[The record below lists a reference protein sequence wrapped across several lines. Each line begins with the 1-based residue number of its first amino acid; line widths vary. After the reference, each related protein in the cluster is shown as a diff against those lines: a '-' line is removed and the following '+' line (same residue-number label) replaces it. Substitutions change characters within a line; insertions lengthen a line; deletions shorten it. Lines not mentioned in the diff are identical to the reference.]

1 MNKYTQVPVQS
12 GITRFE
18 KAPVGESERS
28 GVITSPFLATSF
40 NAGDIVPLKIF
51 EVLPSEALSIDIDFV
66 LRQMTLRTPTM
77 GKMDIDIYAFFVPNR
92 VVNTGFKSV
101 QGENVSGSW
110 IAPDVSLAPLAL
122 PSTGSKTVPV
132 GSVADYYGFPTQ
144 KAIPNAVLTGMHDL
158 YFRGYL
164 EIYNQYFRDQNYQPP
179 IPYSKLNVYE
189 GFFDVPASGTPTNVS
204 LSGQDDSMR
213 NTRVAASKDG
223 DNSFGAGAV
232 KTALYGEGN
241 PVQISDFSA
250 SGRKCTWSALGKPL
264 KANKK
269 HDYFTSCLP
278 SPLKGPDVVL
288 SFGDSAPVKID
299 TSTSAHSFPSGKSLI
314 LKSTNFNSAQPN
326 NLSVISPNGTVSVAV
341 PDTPL
346 TVGNSWQI
354 NSSNLVASA
363 DLTSA
368 SGLSISDLRFS
379 AAIQQVYEQLARAG
393 SRYREFCSSFFG
405 IEADD
410 PYKDIPSLL
419 GHVSRTL
426 DLYQSAQTSASAEGS
441 TPQGNLAGFGY
452 TNSDGK
458 LFHQTFLEHGYVHIL
473 AVVRHRN
480 IYSSFLPR
488 DLFRMNMMDYY
499 LPQLANIS
507 EQPVYTKQINPFYSD
522 PKQVFGYQEAWAEY
536 RQDPDSVTGYMRPG
550 VSESLAIWNYADDF
564 DSALAICDGDW
575 LKSNSE
581 EVLNRTIAVTS
592 DLSHQFKIACTF
604 NIHKE
609 LPMST
614 YSIPGLDIV

>member
-1 MNKYTQVPVQS
+1 MNKYTQIPVQS
-12 GITRFE
+12 GVTRFE
-18 KAPVGESERS
+18 KAPVGEAERS
-28 GVITSPFLATSF
+28 GVFTSPFLATSF
-40 NAGDIVPLKIF
+40 NAGDIVPLKVLEI
-51 EVLPSEALSIDIDFV
+51 LPSETLSIDVDFV

-110 IAPDVSLAPLAL
+110 IAPDVSLAPLVSL
-122 PSTGSKTVPV
+122 TSGEKSIPV

-144 KAIPNAVLTGMHDL
+144 KAIPNAVLSGMHDL

-189 GFFDVPASGTPTNVS
+189 GFFDVPSNNTPTSVGLGGGS
-204 LSGQDDSMR
+204 ASISITPDD
-213 NTRVAASKDG
+213 AG
-223 DNSFGAGAV
+223 DNSFPKGAFKYAV
-232 KTALYGEGN
+232 YGEGDPDITN
-241 PVQISDFSA
+241 PFSI
-250 SGRKCTWSALGKPL
+250 SGRKCVWSALSKPL

-288 SFGDSAPVKID
+288 SFGNSAPVAGMAYFNGSIESDIVKI
-299 TSTSAHSFPSGKSLI
+299 STSAPITGNLTVNGVGELKVGDLNVKRIIGDSQQLALSGEADLSQA
-314 LKSTNFNSAQPN
+314 TG
-326 NLSVISPNGTVSVAV
+326 LSV
-341 PDTPL
+341 
-346 TVGNSWQI
+346 
-354 NSSNLVASA
+354 
-363 DLTSA
+363 
-368 SGLSISDLRFS
+368 SDLRFS
-379 AAIQQVYEQLARAG
+379 ASIQQVYEQLARAG

-426 DLYQSAQTSASAEGS
+426 DLYQTAQTSASAEGS

-452 TNSDGK
+452 TNSSGK

-592 DLSHQFKIACTF
+592 ELTHQFKFACTF

-609 LPMST
+609 LPMPT

>member
-12 GITRFE
+12 GVTRFE
-18 KAPVGESERS
+18 KAPVGQAERS
-28 GVITSPFLATSF
+28 AVITSPFLATSF
-40 NAGDIVPLKIF
+40 NAGDIVPLKVF
-51 EVLPSEALSIDIDFV
+51 EVLPSESLSIDVDFV

-92 VVNTGFKSV
+92 VVNSGFKSV

-110 IAPDVSLAPLAL
+110 IAPDVSLAPLVR
-122 PSTGSKTVPV
+122 PGQGSKQIPV

-144 KAIPNAVLTGMHDL
+144 GKIPESILTGMHDL

-164 EIYNQYFRDQNYQPP
+164 EIYNQYFRDENYQPP

-189 GFFDVPASGTPTNVS
+189 GFLEGSHTPVPLRPVSGS
-204 LSGQDDSMR
+204 LSG
-213 NTRVAASKDG
+213 VVG
-223 DNSFGAGAV
+223 DNSAGLGAV
-232 KTALYGEGN
+232 KASVYGEGN
-241 PVQISDFSA
+241 PVISPDTLNVPS
-250 SGRKCTWSALGKPL
+250 RVVPWSALDKPL

-278 SPLKGPDVVL
+278 SPLKGPDVIL
-288 SFGDSAPVKID
+288 SFGSSAPVSGTAVFGGSIQSSAVLI
-299 TSTSAHSFPSGKSLI
+299 STPTPISG
-314 LKSTNFNSAQPN
+314 N
-326 NLSVISPNGTVSVAV
+326 
-341 PDTPL
+341 L
-346 TVGNSWQI
+346 TVNNTGDLKVGDLNVKEIIGDAQ
-354 NSSNLVASA
+354 NLDVSGTA
-363 DLTSA
+363 DLSQAT
-368 SGLSISDLRFS
+368 GLSISDLRFS
-379 AAIQQVYEQLARAG
+379 ASIQQVYEQLARAG
-393 SRYREFCSSFFG
+393 SRYREFCMSFFG

-419 GHVSRTL
+419 GHISRTL
-426 DLYQSAQTSASAEGS
+426 DLYQTAQTSASAEGS

-452 TNSDGK
+452 TNNGGK

-473 AVVRHRN
+473 GVVRHRN

-507 EQPVYTKQINPFYSD
+507 EQPVYTKQINPFY
-522 PKQVFGYQEAWAEY
+522 PNPTQVFGYQESWAEY
-536 RQDPDSVTGYMRPG
+536 RQDPDSVTAYMRPG

-564 DSALAICDGDW
+564 DSQLGICDGDW

-592 DLSHQFKIACTF
+592 ELSHQFKFACTF
-604 NIHKE
+604 NVHKE
-609 LPMST
+609 LPMPT

>member
-12 GITRFE
+12 GVTRFE

-28 GVITSPFLATSF
+28 AVITSPFLATSF
-40 NAGDIVPLKIF
+40 NAGDIVPLKVF
-51 EVLPSEALSIDIDFV
+51 EILPSETLSVDIDFV

-110 IAPDVSLAPLAL
+110 IAPEVSLAPLAVAA
-122 PSTGSKTVPV
+122 TGAKTVPV

-189 GFFDVPASGTPTNVS
+189 GFFDVPAGNTPTFVGLQAFGS
-204 LSGQDDSMR
+204 
-213 NTRVAASKDG
+213 ASIPPNGVG
-223 DNSFGAGAV
+223 DNSFGSGALKNAV
-232 KTALYGEGN
+232 YGEGDPYIGS
-241 PVQISDFSA
+241 PVSFPS
-250 SGRKCTWSALGKPL
+250 RKCVWSALSKPL

-278 SPLKGPDVVL
+278 SPLKGPDVIL
-288 SFGDSAPVKID
+288 SFGDSAPVTGTAMFAGSII
-299 TSTSAHSFPSGKSLI
+299 G
-314 LKSTNFNSAQPN
+314 NSA
-326 NLSVISPNGTVSVAV
+326 
-341 PDTPL
+341 L
-346 TVGNSWQI
+346 TVGPGSAQGQVVVTPDQKLKAGDVPLLAI
-354 NSSNLVASA
+354 RGDSQSLPLSASA
-363 DLTSA
+363 DLSQATGISV
-368 SGLSISDLRFS
+368 SDLRFS
-379 AAIQQVYEQLARAG
+379 ASIQQVYEQLARAG

-426 DLYQSAQTSASAEGS
+426 DLYQTAQTSPSVEGS

-452 TNSDGK
+452 TNSGGE

-480 IYSSFLPR
+480 IYCSFLPR

-522 PKQVFGYQEAWAEY
+522 SKQVFGYQEAWAEY

-550 VSESLAIWNYADDF
+550 VSESLEIWNYADDF
-564 DSALAICDGDW
+564 DSALAICDGEW

-581 EVLNRTIAVTS
+581 DVLNRTIAFTS
-592 DLSHQFKIACTF
+592 DLAHQFKFACTF
-604 NIHKE
+604 NVHKE
-609 LPMST
+609 LPMPT

>member
-12 GITRFE
+12 GVTRFE

-28 GVITSPFLATSF
+28 AVITSPFLATSF
-40 NAGDIVPLKIF
+40 NAGDIVPLKVF
-51 EVLPSEALSIDIDFV
+51 EILPSETLSIDIDFV

-92 VVNTGFKSV
+92 VINTGFKSV

-110 IAPDVSLAPLAL
+110 IAPEVSLAPLVVTT
-122 PSTGSKTVPV
+122 SGNKSVPV

-144 KAIPNAVLTGMHDL
+144 KAIPNAVLAGMHDL

-164 EIYNQYFRDQNYQPP
+164 EIYNQYFRDENYQPP

-189 GFFDVPASGTPTNVS
+189 GFFDVPANNSPVSVGFKGGANSLNV
-204 LSGQDDSMR
+204 LPND
-213 NTRVAASKDG
+213 KG
-223 DNSFGAGAV
+223 DNSYPVGAL
-232 KTALYGEGN
+232 KNALYGDGN
-241 PVQISDFSA
+241 PDVVSPFSLPP
-250 SGRKCTWSALGKPL
+250 RKCVWSALSKPL

-288 SFGDSAPVKID
+288 SFGDSAPVSGTAAFGGSIIS
-299 TSTSAHSFPSGKSLI
+299 STGLRITPQPSGQTNIAATNEGVLVVGGPSGDSPITKI
-314 LKSTNFNSAQPN
+314 LSDSQ
-326 NLSVISPNGTVSVAV
+326 NLAVTGT
-341 PDTPL
+341 
-346 TVGNSWQI
+346 
-354 NSSNLVASA
+354 A
-363 DLTSA
+363 DLSQAT
-368 SGLSISDLRFS
+368 GLSISDLRFS
-379 AAIQQVYEQLARAG
+379 ASIQQVYEQLARAG

-426 DLYQSAQTSASAEGS
+426 DLYQTAQTSASAEGS

-499 LPQLANIS
+499 LPQLANLS
-507 EQPVYTKQINPFYSD
+507 EQPVYTKQINPFYTD

-592 DLSHQFKIACTF
+592 ELSHQFKFACTF

-609 LPMST
+609 LPMPT

>member
-12 GITRFE
+12 GVTRFE
-18 KAPVGESERS
+18 KAPVGEAERS
-28 GVITSPFLATSF
+28 AVLTSPFLATSF
-40 NAGDIVPLKIF
+40 NAGDIVPLKVF
-51 EVLPSEALSIDIDFV
+51 EILPSESLSVDIDFV

-110 IAPDVSLAPLAL
+110 IAPDVSLAPLVVPA
-122 PSTGSKTVPV
+122 TGNKQVPV

-144 KAIPNAVLTGMHDL
+144 KPISNAVLAGMHDL

-189 GFFDVPASGTPTNVS
+189 GFFDVPANNTPTLVGMN
-204 LSGQDDSMR
+204 GGTDDFGVFR
-213 NTRVAASKDG
+213 DTVG
-223 DNSFGAGAV
+223 DNSFPGGALKNAV
-232 KTALYGEGN
+232 YGEGD
-241 PVQISDFSA
+241 PEISSTLPFPA
-250 SGRKCTWSALGKPL
+250 RKCVWSALSKPL

-278 SPLKGPDVVL
+278 SPLKGPDVIL
-288 SFGDSAPVKID
+288 SFGDSAPV
-299 TSTSAHSFPSGKSLI
+299 TGTAMFGGSI
-314 LKSTNFNSAQPN
+314 LKSGSDAMLTVDSTMTGP
-326 NLSVISPNGTVSVAV
+326 VTVSESGRKLQVGSGYIYKIIG
-341 PDTPL
+341 DSQSLPL
-346 TVGNSWQI
+346 S
-354 NSSNLVASA
+354 ASA
-363 DLTSA
+363 DLSQAT
-368 SGLSISDLRFS
+368 GLSISDLRFN

-426 DLYQSAQTSASAEGS
+426 DLYQTAQTSASAEGS

-522 PKQVFGYQEAWAEY
+522 AKQVFGYQEAWAEY

-550 VSESLAIWNYADDF
+550 VAESLAIWNYADDF

-592 DLSHQFKIACTF
+592 ELSHQFKFACTF

-609 LPMST
+609 LPMPT

>member
-12 GITRFE
+12 GVTRFE

-28 GVITSPFLATSF
+28 AVITSPFLATSF
-40 NAGDIVPLKIF
+40 NAGDIVPLKVF
-51 EVLPSEALSIDIDFV
+51 EILPSETLSVDIDFV

-110 IAPDVSLAPLAL
+110 IAPDVSLAPLAV
-122 PSTGSKTVPV
+122 STTGNKTVPV

-144 KAIPNAVLTGMHDL
+144 KAISNAVLAGMHDL

-189 GFFDVPASGTPTNVS
+189 GFFDVPANNSGNSPFFVGLQGGTGPTS
-204 LSGQDDSMR
+204 L
-213 NTRVAASKDG
+213 AANDEG
-223 DNSFGAGAV
+223 DNSYPLGALKNAV
-232 KTALYGEGN
+232 YGEGDPEVDGTIN
-241 PVQISDFSA
+241 FPA
-250 SGRKCTWSALGKPL
+250 RKCVWSALSKPL

-278 SPLKGPDVVL
+278 SPLKGPDVIL
-288 SFGDSAPVKID
+288 SFGDSASVTGTAAFSGDILSTTGVRITPNPTSQTNIFADNDGKLKFGSSSGDSSISKIIGEPQDLPV
-299 TSTSAHSFPSGKSLI
+299 
-314 LKSTNFNSAQPN
+314 
-326 NLSVISPNGTVSVAV
+326 NGTV
-341 PDTPL
+341 
-346 TVGNSWQI
+346 
-354 NSSNLVASA
+354 
-363 DLTSA
+363 DLSQAT
-368 SGLSISDLRFS
+368 GLSISDLRFN

-426 DLYQSAQTSASAEGS
+426 DLYQTAQTSASAEGS

-488 DLFRMNMMDYY
+488 DLFRMNMMDFY

-522 PKQVFGYQEAWAEY
+522 SKQVFGYQEAWAEY

-550 VSESLAIWNYADDF
+550 VAESLAIWNYADDF

-592 DLSHQFKIACTF
+592 ELSHQFKFACTF

-609 LPMST
+609 LPMPT

>member
-1 MNKYTQVPVQS
+1 MNKYKQVPVQS
-12 GITRFE
+12 GFTRFE

-28 GVITSPFLATSF
+28 AVITSPFLATSF
-40 NAGDIVPLKIF
+40 NAGDIVPLKVF
-51 EVLPSEALSIDIDFV
+51 EILPSETLSVSVDFV

-92 VVNTGFKSV
+92 VINSGFKSV

-110 IAPDVSLAPLAL
+110 IAPDVSLAPLV
-122 PSTGSKTVPV
+122 SSVSGNVQVPV

-144 KAIPNAVLTGMHDL
+144 KPIPNAILSGMHDL

-164 EIYNQYFRDQNYQPP
+164 EIYNQYFRDENYQPP

-189 GFFDVPASGTPTNVS
+189 GFFDAPPGSTDIVN
-204 LSGQDDSMR
+204 LSGVGSTPMTVSAD
-213 NTRVAASKDG
+213 TVG
-223 DNSFGAGAV
+223 DNSFGAGAI
-232 KTALYGEGN
+232 KAALYGDGDPKTYVDTSIAPREC
-241 PVQISDFSA
+241 VW
-250 SGRKCTWSALGKPL
+250 TALSNPL

-288 SFGDSAPVKID
+288 SFGNSAPVSGTVTFPGDILS
-299 TSTSAHSFPSGKSLI
+299 STGLRITPYPISETNIASTNDGALVFGSPSG
-314 LKSTNFNSAQPN
+314 NSPIKKIIGDPQ
-326 NLSVISPNGTVSVAV
+326 NLSLSAT
-341 PDTPL
+341 
-346 TVGNSWQI
+346 
-354 NSSNLVASA
+354 A
-363 DLTSA
+363 DLSQAT
-368 SGLSISDLRFS
+368 GLSISDLRFNAS
-379 AAIQQVYEQLARAG
+379 IQQVYEQLARAG

-426 DLYQSAQTSASAEGS
+426 DLYQTAQTSASAEGS

-452 TNSDGK
+452 TNSGGK
-458 LFHQTFLEHGYVHIL
+458 LFYQTFLEHGYVHIL

-522 PKQVFGYQEAWAEY
+522 SKQVFGYQEAWAEY

-550 VSESLAIWNYADDF
+550 VTESLAIWNYADDF
-564 DSALAICDGDW
+564 NSGLGICDGDW

-581 EVLNRTIAVTS
+581 EVLNRTLAVTS
-592 DLSHQFKIACTF
+592 DLSHQFKFACTF

-609 LPMST
+609 LPMPT

>member
-12 GITRFE
+12 GVTRFE
-18 KAPVGESERS
+18 KAPVGEAERS
-28 GVITSPFLATSF
+28 AVLTSPFLATSF
-40 NAGDIVPLKIF
+40 NAGDIVPLKVF
-51 EVLPSEALSIDIDFV
+51 EILPSETLSIDIDFV

-77 GKMDIDIYAFFVPNR
+77 GKMDVDIYAFFVPNR

-110 IAPDVSLAPLAL
+110 IAPDVSLAPLAV
-122 PSTGSKTVPV
+122 PATGNKTIPV

-144 KAIPNAVLTGMHDL
+144 KAIPNAVLAGMHDL

-164 EIYNQYFRDQNYQPP
+164 EIYNQFFRDQNYQPP

-189 GFFDVPASGTPTNVS
+189 GFFDVPANNTPTSIGLKTSDSNDLFVNV
-204 LSGQDDSMR
+204 D
-213 NTRVAASKDG
+213 ASATG
-223 DNSFGAGAV
+223 DNSFPVGALKNAV
-232 KTALYGEGN
+232 YGEGN
-241 PVQISDFSA
+241 PDVVSMA
-250 SGRKCTWSALGKPL
+250 SFPARKCVWSALSKPL

-278 SPLKGPDVVL
+278 SPLKGPDVIL
-288 SFGDSAPVKID
+288 SFGDSAPVVGTALFPGSILAPPL
-299 TSTSAHSFPSGKSLI
+299 SAVRVDPAAATGPVTVDENTHL
-314 LKSTNFNSAQPN
+314 LKAGNSSVTELRGMKQ
-326 NLSVISPNGTVSVAV
+326 NLS
-341 PDTPL
+341 L
-346 TVGNSWQI
+346 T
-354 NSSNLVASA
+354 ATA
-363 DLTSA
+363 DLSQAT
-368 SGLSISDLRFS
+368 GLSISDLRFS
-379 AAIQQVYEQLARAG
+379 ASVQQVYEQLARAG
-393 SRYREFCSSFFG
+393 SRYREFCMSFFG

-410 PYKDIPSLL
+410 PYRDIPSLL

-426 DLYQSAQTSASAEGS
+426 DLYQTAQTSASAEGS

-452 TNSDGK
+452 TNSGGK
-458 LFHQTFLEHGYVHIL
+458 LFQQTFLEHGYVHIL

-480 IYSSFLPR
+480 IYASFLPR
-488 DLFRMNMMDYY
+488 DLFRMNMMDFY

-592 DLSHQFKIACTF
+592 ELSHQFKFACTF

-609 LPMST
+609 LPMPT

>member
-12 GITRFE
+12 GVTRFE
-18 KAPVGESERS
+18 KAPVGEAERS

-40 NAGDIVPLKIF
+40 NAGDIVPLKVF
-51 EVLPSEALSIDIDFV
+51 EILPSETLSVDVDFV

-110 IAPDVSLAPLAL
+110 IAPDVSLAPLAV
-122 PSTGSKTVPV
+122 PATGSKTVPV

-144 KAIPNAVLTGMHDL
+144 KPIPNAVLTGMHDL

-189 GFFDVPASGTPTNVS
+189 GFFDVPPGSSDIVD
-204 LSGQDDSMR
+204 LSG
-213 NTRVAASKDG
+213 AAVTGATVTAVTVDTVG

-232 KTALYGEGN
+232 KAALYGEGN
-241 PVQISDFSA
+241 AQTSFDSSIVPRECV
-250 SGRKCTWSALGKPL
+250 WSALSKPL

-278 SPLKGPDVVL
+278 SPLKGPDVIL
-288 SFGDSAPVKID
+288 SFGDSAPVTGTAAFGGAITKAG
-299 TSTSAHSFPSGKSLI
+299 S
-314 LKSTNFNSAQPN
+314 QPF
-326 NLSVISPNGTVSVAV
+326 LAVVSDDVGAVSVAQTDHV
-341 PDTPL
+341 LKVGNGGISEIIGDPQNLPL
-346 TVGNSWQI
+346 T
-354 NSSNLVASA
+354 ATA
-363 DLTSA
+363 DLSQAT
-368 SGLSISDLRFS
+368 GLSISDLRFN

-426 DLYQSAQTSASAEGS
+426 DLYQTAQTSASVEGS

-452 TNSDGK
+452 TNSGGK

-564 DSALAICDGDW
+564 DSALAICDGEW

-581 EVLNRTIAVTS
+581 VVLNRTIAVTS
-592 DLSHQFKIACTF
+592 ELSHQFKFACTF

-609 LPMST
+609 LPMPT

>member
-12 GITRFE
+12 GVTRFE

-28 GVITSPFLATSF
+28 AVLTSPFLATSF
-40 NAGDIVPLKIF
+40 NAGDIVPLKVF
-51 EVLPSEALSIDIDFV
+51 EILPSETLSIDIDFV

-77 GKMDIDIYAFFVPNR
+77 GKMDVDIYAFFVPNR

-110 IAPDVSLAPLAL
+110 IAPDVSLAPLVA
-122 PSTGSKTVPV
+122 SATGNKTVPV

-144 KAIPNAVLTGMHDL
+144 KAIPNAVLAGMHDL

-189 GFFDVPASGTPTNVS
+189 GFFDVPANNTPTLVGLRGSGSGTVMVGSN
-204 LSGQDDSMR
+204 D
-213 NTRVAASKDG
+213 NG
-223 DNSFGAGAV
+223 DNSFGAGALKNAV
-232 KTALYGEGN
+232 YGEGDPDIVSTVN
-241 PVQISDFSA
+241 FSA
-250 SGRKCTWSALGKPL
+250 RKCVWSALSKPL

-288 SFGDSAPVKID
+288 SFGDSAPVSGTADFNGTIANLNGLKLY
-299 TSTSAHSFPSGKSLI
+299 SNSPSGG
-314 LKSTNFNSAQPN
+314 
-326 NLSVISPNGTVSVAV
+326 NLSVNTSNNLQVSGIDAVTSIQGNAVAL
-341 PDTPL
+341 PL
-346 TVGNSWQI
+346 S
-354 NSSNLVASA
+354 ASA
-363 DLTSA
+363 DLSQATSIT
-368 SGLSISDLRFS
+368 ISDLRFS
-379 AAIQQVYEQLARAG
+379 ASIQQVYEQLARAG

-419 GHVSRTL
+419 GHVSRAL
-426 DLYQSAQTSASAEGS
+426 DLYQTAQTSASAEGS

-452 TNSDGK
+452 TNSGGE

-488 DLFRMNMMDYY
+488 DLFRMNMMDFY
-499 LPQLANIS
+499 LSQLANIS
-507 EQPVYTKQINPFYSD
+507 EQPVYTKQINPFYTD
-522 PKQVFGYQEAWAEY
+522 PKQIFGYQEAWAEY

-550 VSESLAIWNYADDF
+550 VAESLAIWNYADDF

-592 DLSHQFKIACTF
+592 ELSHQFKFACTF

-609 LPMST
+609 LPMPT

>member
-1 MNKYTQVPVQS
+1 MDKYNQVPVQS
-12 GITRFE
+12 GATRFE

-28 GVITSPFLATSF
+28 AVITSPFLATSF
-40 NAGDIVPLKIF
+40 NAGDIVPLKVF
-51 EVLPSEALSIDIDFV
+51 EILPSETLSVDVDFI

-110 IAPDVSLAPLAL
+110 IAPDVSLAPLVSL
-122 PSTGSKTVPV
+122 SSGSKKIPV

-144 KAIPNAVLTGMHDL
+144 GDIPNAILSGMHDL

-164 EIYNQYFRDQNYQPP
+164 EIYNQFFRDQNYQPP

-189 GFFDVPASGTPTNVS
+189 GFFDVPADNAPTFVGLKSSGNVTLNVPS
-204 LSGQDDSMR
+204 
-213 NTRVAASKDG
+213 NVVG
-223 DNSFGAGAV
+223 DNSYPVGAI
-232 KTALYGEGN
+232 KNALYGDGN
-241 PVQISDFSA
+241 AKTSSSSLSA
-250 SGRKCTWSALGKPL
+250 RQCVWSALSKPL

-278 SPLKGPDVVL
+278 SPLKGPDVIL
-288 SFGDSAPVKID
+288 SFGDSAPV
-299 TSTSAHSFPSGKSLI
+299 SGTAAFSGSIMSLTGVKVDPPA
-314 LKSTNFNSAQPN
+314 LSGA
-326 NLSVISPNGTVSVAV
+326 LSVDSSSRTIKDPNQVIVNKFIGESQSL
-341 PDTPL
+341 PL
-346 TVGNSWQI
+346 SAT
-354 NSSNLVASA
+354 A
-363 DLTSA
+363 DLSQAT
-368 SGLSISDLRFS
+368 GLSISDLRFS
-379 AAIQQVYEQLARAG
+379 ASIQQVYEQLARAG
-393 SRYREFCSSFFG
+393 SRYREFCASFFG

-426 DLYQSAQTSASAEGS
+426 DLYQTAQTSASAEGS

-452 TNSDGK
+452 TNSGGQ

-522 PKQVFGYQEAWAEY
+522 SKQVFGYQEAWAEY

-550 VSESLAIWNYADDF
+550 VAESLAIWNYADDF
-564 DSALAICDGDW
+564 DSMLAICDGDW

-592 DLSHQFKIACTF
+592 DLSHQFKFACTF

-609 LPMST
+609 LPMPT